1 MNALPRT
8 LGPSRLVC
16 VPTSNWRERVA
27 AETRRQQELQAEM
40 AASARRRAE
49 ALEDGVRELGSK
61 SAVAREVGI
70 DVSAVR
76 RSIREYGS
84 GTLPPPDSPTTTE

>member
-1 MNALPRT
+1 MNALPGT
-8 LGPSRLVC
+8 LGPSTLVC

-27 AETRRQQELQAEM
+27 AENQRQRDLQAEI

-49 ALEDGVRELGSK
+49 AFEEGVRELGSK

-70 DVSAVR
+70 DVSAIR

-84 GTLPPPDSPTTTE
+84 GTLPPPGSPTTTE